1 MQSSLADAAVES
13 RQFPT
18 PVPVERQRLTR
29 AEHAARQEQLHRHLY
44 LTLQFLRGR
53 PIGGFIK
60 RLQQWERL
68 DRTAFESLTRSLLRD
83 SLGYARGHVPL
94 YASEAW
100 NRALSGSDPTDLTSW
115 PALERARV
123 VTDRDQLLA
132 RPLPLGAFYRHSS
145 ASSGQPCKVAYNPRC
160 AAWNWANEYRAMLWH
175 GVAPGAKTL
184 MLWRNRH
191 AILDWIKNTKVL
203 LAHQLTQ
210 RRLEEAARYLLE
222 ERPTL
227 MVALPSAAARLA
239 RYVGANYPDAP
250 QPLVP
255 FVKVGGEQLYP
266 FEREEIVKY
275 LGGRV
280 VEFYGCTEVGPISAE
295 CPEGSRHVL
304 VENVHLEIFRDGQP
318 VGPGE
323 FGDIVV
329 TSLTNRAMP
338 VVRCR
343 VGDRGR
349 LSPEPCRC
357 GRPHPVLA
365 ELVSRAA
372 DQFVGADGRL
382 VHGSALGHGLQSIL
396 AALPPDAIGQVLFQQ
411 IDERRWKVL
420 VESRGQLD
428 SNMAARLAGVVRAAL
443 GVGCEVW
450 VEQVDVIPRET
461 SGKFRYYRSLARG
474 TAARLAS

>member
-1 MQSSLADAAVES
+1 MQSSLVDAAMDS

-18 PVPVERQRLTR
+18 PALVEHQRWGR
-29 AEHAARQEQLHRHLY
+29 AEPGTRQEHLHRRLY
-44 LTLQFLRGR
+44 LTLQSLRGR

-68 DRTAFESLTRSLLRD
+68 DRPAFDSLTRSLLRD
-83 SLGYARGHVPL
+83 SLGYARAHVPL
-94 YASEAW
+94 YGSEAW
-100 NRALSGSDPTDLTSW
+100 NRALSDADPTDLTNW
-115 PALERARV
+115 PVLERARV

-132 RPLPLGAFYRHSS
+132 RPLPLGAFFRHSS

-160 AAWNWANEYRAMLWH
+160 AAWNWANEYRAMLWY
-175 GVAPGAKTL
+175 GVAPGAKSL

-191 AILDWIKNTKVL
+191 PILDWIKNTKVL
-203 LAHQLTQ
+203 LAHQLT
-210 RRLEEAARYLLE
+210 RDRLEEAARYLLE

-266 FEREEIVKY
+266 FERQEIVKY

-304 VENVHLEIFRDGQP
+304 VENVHLEIFRNGQP
-318 VGPGE
+318 VGAGE

-338 VVRCR
+338 LVRCR

-372 DQFVGADGRL
+372 DQFVGAEGRL

-396 AALPPDAIGQVLFQQ
+396 AAVPPDTIGQVLFQQ
-411 IDERRWKVL
+411 IDERHWKVL
-420 VESRGQLD
+420 VESRGRLD
-428 SNMAARLAGVVRAAL
+428 SDMAALLAGVVRTAL
-443 GVGCEVW
+443 GAGCEVG

-461 SGKFRYYRSLARG
+461 SGKFRYYRTLARG